1 MVTAATERLNMRVS
15 AATNQLIADAADVQG
30 TDKTSFVIEAATS
43 KARRVLLEERA
54 LRVTP
59 AEALQIQALLES
71 DSEIPD
77 ALRQAAQRLVES
89 GN

>member
-1 MVTAATERLNMRVS
+1 MPTVATERINMRVS
-15 AATNQLIADAADVQG
+15 AATNQLISDAAEAQG
-30 TDKTSFVIEAATS
+30 TDKTSFVIEAATA

-59 AEALQIQALLES
+59 LEAAQIKALLDS
-71 DSEIPD
+71 DIEIPG
-77 ALRQAAQRLVES
+77 ALREAAQRLAAS